1 MTLKLK
7 KLFKKAE
14 DFLDSDERSR
24 KEKKKCVKHVLKKL
38 RKYENEINEQLKDE
52 SSEESIKH
60 LKQRIALTHAQ
71 RKKGMILLKS
81 LQKSNDSVSKPESKA

>member
-1 MTLKLK
+1 MKLK

-24 KEKKKCVKHVLKKL
+24 KEKKKCIKHVLKKL
-38 RKYENEINEQLKDE
+38 RKYENEINERLKDE
-52 SSEESIKH
+52 SSEEVIKH
-60 LKQRIALTHAQ
+60 LQKKIALTHAQ

-81 LQKSNDSVSKPESKA
+81 LKKAVEPNSKGT